1 MSPTVEEVR
10 LHCRIDDDAEDSLLT
25 DYITAAI
32 GRAGNYLNRTLY
44 EDEVPDTDSDGLLI
58 AGEIKLALMLAVGF
72 WYGSREAQ
80 ELPDGF
86 YLLLAPYRYIPL

>member
-10 LHCRIDDDAEDSLLT
+10 LHCRIDDEAEDSILT
-25 DYITAAI
+25 DYITAAVS
-32 GRAGNYLNRTLY
+32 RAGTYLNRTLY
-44 EDEVPDTDSDGLLI
+44 DGDVPDTDSDGLAI
-58 AGEIKLALMLAVGF
+58 TGEIKLALLLAVGF
-72 WYGSREAQ
+72 WYGNREAQ

>member
-25 DYITAAI
+25 AYITAAAS
-32 GRAGNYLNRTLY
+32 RAGNYLNRTLY
-44 EDEVPDTDSDGLLI
+44 ADEVPDTDSDGLLI
-58 AGEIKLALMLAVGF
+58 AGEIKQALLLAVGF
-72 WYGSREAQ
+72 WYGNREAQ
-80 ELPDGF
+80 ALPDGF

>member
-25 DYITAAI
+25 DYINAAVS
-32 GRAGNYLNRTLY
+32 RAANYLNRKLY
-44 EDEVPDTDSDGLLI
+44 ADEVSDTDSDGLLI
-58 AGEIKLALMLAVGF
+58 AGEIKLALLLAVGF
-72 WYGSREAQ
+72 WYGNREAQ